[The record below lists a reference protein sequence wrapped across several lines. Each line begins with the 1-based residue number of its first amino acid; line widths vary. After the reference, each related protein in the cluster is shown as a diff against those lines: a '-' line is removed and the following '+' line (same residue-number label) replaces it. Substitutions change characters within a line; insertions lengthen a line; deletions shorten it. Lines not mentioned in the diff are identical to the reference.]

1 MLSAYNFSLLVGRRN
16 AISNLRAG
24 SRFLQHLLL
33 CFRKKAI
40 TPPVDGLAP
49 MGTNLDGSQDWHR
62 PPRYEAIP
70 EGEILN
76 DAQRVFVDPQTQRT
90 FKSLS
95 DAWQNWNND
104 YARERKKLKEQ
115 IATTSDAEVKSKL
128 AKRLEQVEKQIR
140 MLSLL

>member
-104 YARERKKLKEQ
+104 KKKGAIREPEAKAKPKAR
-115 IATTSDAEVKSKL
+115 
-128 AKRLEQVEKQIR
+128 
-140 MLSLL
+140 LSSVRSLSSAASCRFLDIGKH